1 MTAAE
6 TATAAPA
13 ATQCVDTDVEAI
25 RRLTHE
31 YSWAVDNARLDDI
44 VALFTED
51 AEWDVTAFGM
61 DTVRGSDAL
70 RAFYAGLIEN
80 TTHRCHLALNHRID
94 VNGDSAAA
102 TVYIHAFVTMPDGRR
117 DESLGYYSD
126 SYVRTGQGWKFQRRA
141 AYPLLPAPP
150 APV

>member
-6 TATAAPA
+6 TTTAG
-13 ATQCVDTDVEAI
+13 QRVETDVEAI

-44 VALFTED
+44 VALFAED
-51 AEWDVTAFGM
+51 AEWDVSAFGM
-61 DTVRGSDAL
+61 DPVRGADAI

-80 TTHRCHLALNHRID
+80 TTHRCHLALNHLID
-94 VNGDSAAA
+94 VDGDTASAR
-102 TVYIHAFVTMPDGRR
+102 VYIHAFVTMPDGRR
-117 DESLGYYSD
+117 DESLGYYAD
-126 SYVRTGQGWKFQRRA
+126 NYIRTGQGWKFQRRA

>member
-6 TATAAPA
+6 TATAARS
-13 ATQCVDTDVEAI
+13 VETDVEAI

-44 VALFTED
+44 VALFAED
-51 AEWDVTAFGM
+51 AEWDVAAFGM
-61 DTVRGSDAL
+61 DTVRGADAI
-70 RAFYAGLIEN
+70 RTFYAGLIEN
-80 TTHRCHLALNHRID
+80 TTHRCHLALNHLID
-94 VNGDSAAA
+94 VDGDTAAGR
-102 TVYIHAFVTMPDGRR
+102 VYIHAFVTMRDGRR

-126 SYVRTGQGWKFQRRA
+126 SYIRTAEGWKFQRRA
-141 AYPLLPAPP
+141 AHPLLPAPP

>member
-6 TATAAPA
+6 TTTAARSVE
-13 ATQCVDTDVEAI
+13 THVEAI

-31 YSWAVDNARLDDI
+31 YSWAVDNSRLDDI

-61 DTVRGSDAL
+61 DTVRGADAI

-80 TTHRCHLALNHRID
+80 TTHRCHLALNHLID
-94 VNGDSAAA
+94 VDGDTAVAR
-102 TVYIHAFVTMPDGRR
+102 VYIHAFVTMPDGRR

-126 SYVRTGQGWKFQRRA
+126 NYIRTGQGWKFQRRA

>member
-1 MTAAE
+1 MTAE
-6 TATAAPA
+6 TTTAARG
-13 ATQCVDTDVEAI
+13 VDADVEAI

-44 VALFTED
+44 VALFAED

-61 DTVRGSDAL
+61 EVVRGTEAI
-70 RAFYAGLIEN
+70 RAFYTGLIEN

-94 VNGDSAAA
+94 VDGDTAAA
-102 TVYIHAFVTMPDGRR
+102 TVYIHAFVTTGDGRR
-117 DESLGYYSD
+117 DESLGYYAD
-126 SYVRTGQGWKFQRRA
+126 SYVRTSQGWKFQRRA

>member
-1 MTAAE
+1 MTSAETTTAAQSVE
-6 TATAAPA
+6 A
-13 ATQCVDTDVEAI
+13 DVEAI

-31 YSWAVDNARLDDI
+31 YSWAVDNSRLDDI
-44 VALFTED
+44 VALFSED

-61 DTVRGSDAL
+61 DTVRGADAI

-80 TTHRCHLALNHRID
+80 TTHRCHLALNHLID
-94 VNGDSAAA
+94 VDGDTAVAR
-102 TVYIHAFVTMPDGRR
+102 VYIHAFVTMPDGRR

-126 SYVRTGQGWKFQRRA
+126 NYIRTGQGWKFQRRA